1 MTLLCCTLPF
11 KVKLPFP
18 RRKKHA
24 PQEPIPTEKGAEDG
38 PTPADTLKALEHELA
53 EEKEK
58 VARLIAEAATDA
70 DARRKLEDG
79 NKEVVEL
86 VKARESEIGQ
96 RDTEIQRL
104 EKDKTAMR
112 EKVGGVKRRIGCN
125 R

>member
-1 MTLLCCTLPF
+1 MPLLGCTPPF
-11 KVKLPFP
+11 KFKFRFL
-18 RRKKHA
+18 RRKKRV

-70 DARRKLEDG
+70 DARRKLEDE
-79 NKEVVEL
+79 NKEVGEL
-86 VKARESEIGQ
+86 VEARGSEIGQ